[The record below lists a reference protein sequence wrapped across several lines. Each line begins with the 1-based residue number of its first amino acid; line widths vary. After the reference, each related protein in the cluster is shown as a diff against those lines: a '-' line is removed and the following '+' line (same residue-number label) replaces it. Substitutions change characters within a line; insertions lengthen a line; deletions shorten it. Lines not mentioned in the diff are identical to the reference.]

1 VEDREREDEGREAHL
16 DLVPCGALGASQALV
31 QVEVPELEHCHHY
44 QQEEQLEKVEG
55 LDAEEPIRGSVHS
68 LT

>member
-1 VEDREREDEGREAHL
+1 
-16 DLVPCGALGASQALV
+16 VPCGALGASQALV

-44 QQEEQLEKVEG
+44 QQEEQLEEVEG